1 MSIRSQSWRVSLIG
15 KEIPVTP
22 PILLTA
28 LPNGMTEVTVT
39 APCRLVMPPS
49 VSHFTVSVFDQY
61 AVPAGAE
68 NDCAPQPEAA

>member
-1 MSIRSQSWRVSLIG
+1 M
-15 KEIPVTP
+15 
-22 PILLTA
+22 
-28 LPNGMTEVTVT
+28 

-61 AVPAGAE
+61 AVPAGPE